1 MNALELLQ
9 ENPDAANII
18 KQYYVDLMINSL
30 DESSLPEN
38 FKEFMREQGIDEDK
52 VAQMMEAN
60 ARNVYDVLDENGF
73 VISITYDVNFKK
85 YSYYINNDQH
95 RIVVDTRKEADSGAV
110 AVAICRLQEKLNPQ
124 PTAEVYED

>member
-38 FKEFMREQGIDEDK
+38 FKEFMREQGIDEEK

-85 YSYYINNDQH
+85 YSYYINDDKH
-95 RIVVDTRKEADSGAV
+95 RVVVDTRKEADSGAV
-110 AVAICRLQEKLNPQ
+110 AVAIYRLQEKLNPQ

>member
-30 DESSLPEN
+30 DESLLPEN
-38 FKEFMREQGIDEDK
+38 FKDFLREQGIDDEK

-73 VISITYDVNFKK
+73 VISMNWDMAFNKFSYHINDDQYKLLYD
-85 YSYYINNDQH
+85 S
-95 RIVVDTRKEADSGAV
+95 RKEAENAAV
-110 AVAICRLQEKLNPQ
+110 NVAIHRLQNKLNPQ
-124 PTAEVYED
+124 PSAEVYED

>member
-38 FKEFMREQGIDEDK
+38 FKEFMREQGIDEEK

-85 YSYYINNDQH
+85 YSYYINDDKH
-95 RIVVDTRKEADSGAV
+95 RVVVDTRKEADSGAV
-110 AVAICRLQEKLNPQ
+110 AAAICLICLLRTVHSTDTQL
-124 PTAEVYED
+124 A